1 MNLQKELETPQLVN
15 NESTERIRNPQLLL
29 SHQKRN
35 MSNMLWSMLYEL
47 SLYLRQDENVLFVLS
62 TKQYKKLRFL
72 CGKKKVCEFKK
83 YCEIN
88 VFLVESTQFN
98 LQNIDDQFLK
108 HSRLLF
114 VPHIKMNGEVQG
126 IICRRIRGERTH
138 DLSAYIIVFRN
149 SFRHFKF
156 IYILKCQK

>member
-1 MNLQKELETPQLVN
+1 MWQ
-15 NESTERIRNPQLLL
+15 
-29 SHQKRN
+29 
-35 MSNMLWSMLYEL
+35 
-47 SLYLRQDENVLFVLS
+47 
-62 TKQYKKLRFL
+62 
-72 CGKKKVCEFKK
+72 KKVCEFKK

-88 VFLVESTQFN
+88 VFLVDSTQFN

-138 DLSAYIIVFRN
+138 DLSAHIIVFRN
-149 SFRHFKF
+149 SFISSSF
-156 IYILKCQK
+156 IFLKCRK

>member
-1 MNLQKELETPQLVN
+1 MNLQKELATPPL
-15 NESTERIRNPQLLL
+15 LLL

-35 MSNMLWSMLYEL
+35 MSKKQISIYEL
-47 SLYLRQDENVLFVLS
+47 SLYLKQDENVLFVLS
-62 TKQYKKLRFL
+62 TKQYRKLRFL

-88 VFLVESTQFN
+88 VFLVYSTQFN
-98 LQNIDDQFLK
+98 LQNIDDQFFK

-114 VPHIKMNGEVQG
+114 VTHIKMNGEVQG

-149 SFRHFKF
+149 SFYH
-156 IYILKCQK
+156 I